1 MSSTA
6 PTLQDLEKTVVNN
19 YTDKDLELV
28 REVYEFADAAHAGQK
43 RISGDPYITHPT
55 ATAIKLVEMRLGA
68 NVIAAG
74 LLHDT
79 LGNTKTTVQDIKK
92 RFGSDI
98 ASMVEAESNL
108 HVIRYRGIEKYL
120 ENLRKMFIAMAQ
132 DIRVI
137 FIKFAN
143 RVHNLETLQYV
154 ESEDRRRRTALES
167 LEIYAPIADRLGMG
181 KMKGDLEDLSFQH
194 AYPKEY
200 QWVKSL
206 TEKLSKEKED
216 YLAEVMKIA
225 KDEIEGAGIKVSD
238 IHGRVKHTYSFYKKL
253 IRYDKDINRIYDS
266 VAVRVVV
273 NSLADCYAT
282 LGIIHNHWKPLTGR
296 IKDYVAQPK
305 PNGYQSVHTTVFCKN
320 GEIVEFQIRTPDMH
334 EEARYGVAAH
344 WRYKEGDEQT
354 GDSIHWIEQLVDI
367 QKKISDKGEFLE
379 NLEALKIDIF
389 QDRIFVFTPEGDVI
403 DLPEG
408 GTPID
413 FAYNIHTDV
422 GNQCTGAKVN
432 EKITPLDA
440 ELKSGDVVEIITNK
454 NRKGPNPDWLNF
466 VKSHHARSKIKA
478 ATRHTL
484 KKWVQ
489 QKLSDK

>member
-1 MSSTA
+1 MTLIA
-6 PTLQDLEKTVVNN
+6 PTLKDLENIIVNN
-19 YTDKDLELV
+19 YSDKDLELV
-28 REVYEFADAAHAGQK
+28 REVYEFADAAHAGQN
-43 RISGDPYITHPT
+43 RISGHPYITHPT
-55 ATAIKLVEMRLGA
+55 ATAIKLAEMRLGV

-79 LGNTKTTVQDIKK
+79 LGNTKTTSRDIKK

-120 ENLRKMFIAMAQ
+120 ENLRKMFLAMAQ

-154 ESEDRRRRTALES
+154 DSEDRRRRTALES

-194 AYPKEY
+194 ACPKEY

-206 TEKLSKEKED
+206 TEKLSKEKEE
-216 YLAEVMKIA
+216 YLEEVMETA
-225 KDEIEGAGIKVSD
+225 KKEIKDAGIEISD

-266 VAVRVVV
+266 VAIRIVV
-273 NSLADCYAT
+273 NNLADCYAT
-282 LGIIHNHWKPLTGR
+282 LGTLHKLWKPLTGR
-296 IKDYVAQPK
+296 IKDYIAQPK
-305 PNGYQSVHTTVFCKN
+305 PNGYQSVHTTVFCIN

-334 EEARYGVAAH
+334 DEARYGVAAH
-344 WRYKEGDEQT
+344 WRYKESDDQPE
-354 GDSIHWIEQLVDI
+354 DNIHWIEQLVDI
-367 QKKISDKGEFLE
+367 QKKINDKGKFLE

-389 QDRIFVFTPEGDVI
+389 QDRIFIFTPEGDVI
-403 DLPEG
+403 DLPED
-408 GTPID
+408 GTPVD

-422 GNQCTGAKVN
+422 GDQCTGARVN
-432 EKITPLDA
+432 DKIAPLDA
-440 ELKSGDVVEIITNK
+440 KLKSGDVVEIITNK
-454 NRKGPNPDWLNF
+454 NRKGPNPDWLDF
-466 VKSHHARSKIKA
+466 VKSHHARNKIKA
-478 ATRHTL
+478 ATRHSL
-484 KKWVQ
+484 KNWVQ
-489 QKLSDK
+489 QKLSEK